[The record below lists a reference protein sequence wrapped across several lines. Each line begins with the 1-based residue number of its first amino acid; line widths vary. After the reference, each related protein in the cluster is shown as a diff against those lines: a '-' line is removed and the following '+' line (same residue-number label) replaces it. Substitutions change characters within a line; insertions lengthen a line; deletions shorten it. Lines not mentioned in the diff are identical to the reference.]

1 MLTWASISRYFLPE
15 NLASFPHAG
24 DSQNPIWNLLK
35 CTLTSFLLAQA
46 GEPIIRADTIP
57 VSGFHSHEQKVCLQR
72 EMMAGGA
79 DLGSFSGGLECQKDA
94 FLSSEIVAGWMWNVS
109 GDSRK
114 AMPVVLKYIVLGLG
128 HKYSNPSSKTQV
140 SNSVSLSC
148 SPSVQLEHHYRPHRV
163 VLSRSRW
170 WDGVYTKPEQVLRDS
185 NRTY

>member
-128 HKYSNPSSKTQV
+128 HKYSNPSII
-140 SNSVSLSC
+140 
-148 SPSVQLEHHYRPHRV
+148 
-163 VLSRSRW
+163 SRT
-170 WDGVYTKPEQVLRDS
+170 GITNYH
-185 NRTY
+185 